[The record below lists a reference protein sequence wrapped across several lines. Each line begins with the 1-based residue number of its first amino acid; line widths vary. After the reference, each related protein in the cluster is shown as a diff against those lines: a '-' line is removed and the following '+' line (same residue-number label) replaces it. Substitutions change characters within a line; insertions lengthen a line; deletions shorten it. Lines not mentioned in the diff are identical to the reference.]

1 VTNEPTLHEVLRRL
15 DEYAK
20 NLQEFVKEM
29 REDRR
34 KTEQTYVRRDVYE
47 AETKTRAG
55 ELQAIR
61 DDLGNEI
68 KARQEEQKNRRFLAV
83 GIVVAAFGAVASP
96 IATAILTKP

>member
-1 VTNEPTLHEVLRRL
+1 MSEVVRRI
-15 DEYAK
+15 DEYAR
-20 NLQEFVKEM
+20 NLQEFVREM
-29 REDRR
+29 REERR
-34 KTEQTYVRRDVYE
+34 KTEATYVRRDVYD

-55 ELQAIR
+55 ELQALR

-68 KARQEEQKNRRFLAV
+68 KARQDEQKNRRLLTV